1 MGDAAM
7 TQTLIKKGA
16 EASLYLTDW
25 HGRRAII
32 KARLPKTYRPE
43 QLDLTIRR
51 YRTVHEPQLM
61 HEAKRAGVPTPT
73 IFMVDVENAAI
84 TMEYVEGLQVKQLID
99 ALCEAD
105 REELCMQI
113 GEEVGK
119 LHRHGIVHGDL
130 TTSNMILSGEGRI
143 FLVDFG
149 LGYKSF
155 ELEAQGVDLH
165 LLRRNIQHS
174 DNFLEFINAVLVTL
188 HNYRV
193 IEIER
198 SCIINTLRPQEV
210 ARAICSTGGCCRL
223 SRRSWSCPWRITRC
237 RWTTVRLG

>member
-1 MGDAAM
+1 M

-16 EASLYLTDW
+16 EASLYLADW
-25 HGRRAII
+25 HGRLAII
-32 KARLPKTYRPE
+32 KARLPKKYRPE

-119 LHRHGIVHGDL
+119 LHRQGIVHGDL
-130 TTSNMILSGEGRI
+130 TTSNMILSDEGRI

-149 LGYKSF
+149 LGDKSV
-155 ELEAQGVDLH
+155 EIEAQGVDLH
-165 LLRRNIQHS
+165 LLRRALQSTHFQVA
-174 DNFLEFINAVLVTL
+174 DECFKAVLKGYAAVAGADGTACVL
-188 HNYRV
+188 EKIR
-193 IEIER
+193 EIEKR
-198 SCIINTLRPQEV
+198 GRYV
-210 ARAICSTGGCCRL
+210 AERKQDQ
-223 SRRSWSCPWRITRC
+223 
-237 RWTTVRLG
+237 